1 MPRKLLFSLLLAALT
16 LSSCAAPAPASAPA
30 SNRLKVVAT
39 FSVLG
44 DLVQNIGG
52 DKVDVYTLVGPGLDT
67 HTFEPSPADSRILT
81 DAALVV
87 ENGLGFETWLNDLYS
102 ASGSTAKRV
111 VASQGIEPRTPEEG
125 HDEHSGE
132 EPDHG
137 EYDPHIWHSAAN
149 AIQMTKNIRDALIT
163 TDPANKPTYEANA
176 EAYLKQLEE
185 LDAWI
190 FGEVAKL
197 PESRRKLVTT
207 HDTFGYF
214 ADRYGF
220 QIIGTVLPTTTEG
233 ATPSAQEIAAL
244 VNDLKASGVPA
255 VFAENVS
262 SNALLR
268 QIADEAGL
276 NIVASL
282 YTDALGPPGSDG
294 DTYLSMMRYNLT
306 TIVTELSK

>member
-1 MPRKLLFSLLLAALT
+1 MLRKSFFFLTLAALV
-16 LSSCAAPAPASAPA
+16 LASCAAPTST

-52 DKVDVYTLVGPGLDT
+52 DKVDVYTLVSPGLDT
-67 HTFEPSPADSRILT
+67 HTFEPSPADSRTLT
-81 DAALVV
+81 DAVLVV
-87 ENGLGFETWLNDLYS
+87 ENGLGFETWLDDLYS
-102 ASGSTAKRV
+102 ASGSSAKRI
-111 VASQGIEPRTPEEG
+111 VASQGIEPRTAEDEG
-125 HDEHSGE
+125 D
-132 EPDHG
+132 D
-137 EYDPHIWHSAAN
+137 YDPHIWHSAAN

-163 TDPANKPTYEANA
+163 ADPANQATYEANA
-176 EAYLKQLEE
+176 EAYLKQLED
-185 LDAWI
+185 LDSWI
-190 FGEVAKL
+190 FDEVAKL

-233 ATPSAQEIAAL
+233 ASPSAQEIATL
-244 VNDLKASGVPA
+244 VNNLKASGVPA

-276 NIVASL
+276 TIVASL
-282 YTDALGPPGSDG
+282 YTDALGPAGSDG
-294 DTYLSMMRYNLT
+294 DTYLSMMRFNVS
-306 TIVTELSK
+306 TIVTELSQ

>member
-1 MPRKLLFSLLLAALT
+1 MPRKLLYSLLLIALV
-16 LSSCAAPAPASAPA
+16 LASCSGATPT

-44 DLVQNIGG
+44 DIIQNIGG
-52 DKVDVYTLVGPGLDT
+52 DKVDVYVLVASGLDT
-67 HTFEPSPADSRILT
+67 HTFEPSPADSRTLA
-81 DAALVV
+81 DAALVI
-87 ENGLGFETWLNDLYS
+87 ENGLGFETWLDDLNT
-102 ASGSTAKRV
+102 ASGAAPMGV
-111 VASQGIEPRTPEEG
+111 VASPGIDPRTAEQD
-125 HDEHSGE
+125 HDEAEHEGE
-132 EPDHG
+132 DEHDHG
-137 EYDPHIWHSAAN
+137 AYDPHIWHSAAN

-163 TDPANKPTYEANA
+163 ADPANRPTYEANA

-190 FGEVAKL
+190 FDEVTKL
-197 PESRRKLVTT
+197 PEPRRQLITT

-214 ADRYGF
+214 AERYGF

-233 ATPSAQEIAAL
+233 ASPSAQEIAAL
-244 VNDLKASGVPA
+244 VTNLKQAGVPA

-276 NIVASL
+276 KIVASL
-282 YTDALGPPGSDG
+282 YTDALGPVGSEG
-294 DTYLSMMRYNLT
+294 DTYLSMMRSNVA

>member
-1 MPRKLLFSLLLAALT
+1 MLRKSFFFLLLAALV
-16 LSSCAAPAPASAPA
+16 LASCAAPTPA

-67 HTFEPSPADSRILT
+67 HTFEPSPADSRTLT
-81 DAALVV
+81 DAAIVV
-87 ENGLGFETWLNDLYS
+87 ENGLGFETWLDDLYT
-102 ASGSTAKRV
+102 ASGSSARRV
-111 VASQGIEPRTPEEG
+111 VASQGIEPRTAEDEG
-125 HDEHSGE
+125 GD
-132 EPDHG
+132 
-137 EYDPHIWHSAAN
+137 YDPHIWHSAAN

-163 TDPANKPTYEANA
+163 ADPANQSTYEANA
-176 EAYLKQLEE
+176 EAYLKQLED
-185 LDAWI
+185 LDSWI
-190 FGEVAKL
+190 FDEVAKL

-233 ATPSAQEIAAL
+233 ASPSAQEIATL
-244 VNDLKASGVPA
+244 VNNLKASGVPA

-262 SNALLR
+262 SKALLR

-276 NIVASL
+276 TIVASL
-282 YTDALGPPGSDG
+282 YTDALGPAGSDG
-294 DTYLSMMRYNLT
+294 DTYLSMMRFNAT
-306 TIVTELSK
+306 TIVTELSQ